1 MNPNYD
7 AVVKQ
12 DSDKIL
18 NLSFIA
24 QMEEVNWLS
33 PIVIVPKK
41 NGKLKICMDFW
52 QFNVVIKKDPYLYL
66 LLKRF

>member
-7 AVVKQ
+7 VVVKQ
-12 DSDKIL
+12 DLDKL
-18 NLSFIA
+18 LSPSFIA
-24 QMEEVNWLS
+24 QMEEVNWLL

-41 NGKLKICMDFW
+41 NGKLRICMDFW
-52 QFNVVIKKDPYLYL
+52 RFNVVTKKNPYLYL